1 MSDELSDVFAAL
13 ADPTRRHLL
22 DDLAARPDGATA
34 TELAR
39 ALPVTRQ
46 AVVKHLQVLLHSG
59 LAEARRHGREVR
71 YLVRPSSARP
81 AAAWIDERTTAWEKR
96 LERLTA
102 LLDARAP
109 ADSAHEPENPTQVRG

>member
-1 MSDELSDVFAAL
+1 MSDDLSDVFAAL
-13 ADPTRRHLL
+13 ADPTRRRIL

-39 ALPVTRQ
+39 DLPVTRQ
-46 AVVKHLQVLLHSG
+46 AVVKHLQILLRSG

-81 AAAWIDERTTAWEKR
+81 AATWIDERTTSWEKR

-102 LLDARAP
+102 LLDPRAP
-109 ADSAHEPENPTQVRG
+109 AESTREPENPGRVRG

>member
-81 AAAWIDERTTAWEKR
+81 AAAWIDERTAAWEKR
-96 LERLTA
+96 LERLSAILGTPSPMEA
-102 LLDARAP
+102 AP
-109 ADSAHEPENPTQVRG
+109 SSTKPTWESH